1 MTKHILLVGLG
12 GAAGSI
18 LRYLTA
24 LFVSKYY
31 ANIFPLATFTTNV
44 VGCLIIGMFIGFL
57 NRYYPANT
65 DLRLLLATGFCGGYT
80 TFSAFSAESLH
91 LLQQGNY
98 FIALT
103 YIGIS
108 VLASLLAVGV
118 GLALFDI

>member
-1 MTKHILLVGLG
+1 MIKHILLVGIG
-12 GAAGSI
+12 GAVGSI

-31 ANIFPLATFTTNV
+31 ANIFPLATFTANV
-44 VGCLIIGMFIGFL
+44 VGCLLIGLFIGFL
-57 NRYYPANT
+57 NRYYQADA

-98 FIALT
+98 LIALT
-103 YIGIS
+103 YVGVS
-108 VLASLLAVGV
+108 VVFSLLAVGV
-118 GLALFDI
+118 GLALFEV